1 MPDQTLSTLPLFK
14 RLSYKQAQLV
24 MVMAL
29 ALGFLFSFLQIYLD
43 YFSVQDES
51 ETTLQQVFKSTK
63 QPAAQAAYTFDTVLA
78 EEVVKGL
85 FDYPP
90 IYKVRLL
97 ESSQQELL
105 AMLDRDLSSS
115 HWRWLSKLL
124 FGDSKHYHIDL
135 IQQGEQCGILKVSV
149 DTHLLATSFFKRA
162 FIVLLSG
169 LVRNSLLAL
178 FLLYLF
184 HVVVTKPLFEMAT
197 TLAAIDP
204 VKPEKTRLSCPMG
217 HTEDELGQ
225 LVKSTNELLYSIDE
239 RTTERENI
247 FRNLEIA
254 KEAFKRFVPGE
265 FISMLDK
272 ESVID
277 VQLGDQVEKEMT
289 ILFADIRNFTAL
301 SEQMTPQDNFD
312 FINAYLSQMA
322 PIIEQHHGFIDK
334 YIGDA
339 IMALFPCADDAVKGA
354 LAIFQQ
360 LEKHNQ
366 ILQRTEFKAMHIG
379 IGINSGLLMLGTLG
393 GVNRMD
399 ITVISD
405 AVNLASRIEGLTKIY
420 GTKLLISEH
429 TYMKLED
436 PSQYNIRVIDAT
448 KVKGKSKTVTVYEI
462 FDADTPDNIAL
473 KNETISD
480 FEPGFVLYHCG
491 DIAEAKPLFE
501 TVLQVNPHDTAA
513 QVYLER
519 CQKIISMTMPE
530 NPVILVVDDMSFNL
544 KILTTVLDNGN
555 FKTLVAKNGES
566 ALEIIKLTRPHL
578 ILLDIIMPGINGY
591 EVCERL
597 KANPK
602 TEDIPII
609 FITAL
614 SEIADKVKGFK
625 LGAVDYITK
634 PFQREE
640 VLARV
645 KTHLHLSHLQRQA
658 QWCIKK
664 VKNTDVTFFNHTK
677 S

>member
-1 MPDQTLSTLPLFK
+1 MPDQTFATLPLLK
-14 RLSYKQAQLV
+14 RLSYKQTLLV
-24 MVMAL
+24 MLMAL

-43 YFSVQDES
+43 YFSVRNES
-51 ETTLQQVFKSTK
+51 ETILQQVFKSTK
-63 QPAAQAAYTFDTVLA
+63 QPAAQATYTFDTVLA
-78 EEVVKGL
+78 EEIVKGL

-90 IYKVRLL
+90 IYKVILL
-97 ESSQQELL
+97 ESSQQEQL
-105 AMLDRDLSSS
+105 AMLERDLYFS

-124 FGDSKHYHIDL
+124 FGDSKHYDIAL
-135 IQQGEQCGILKVSV
+135 VQQREQCGILKVSV
-149 DTHLLATSFFKRA
+149 DTHLLATGFFKRA
-162 FIVLLSG
+162 VIVLLSG
-169 LVRNSLLAL
+169 LVHNFLLAL

-184 HVVVTKPLFEMAT
+184 HIVITKPLFEIAT
-197 TLAAIDP
+197 TLATIDP
-204 VKPEKTRLSCPMG
+204 IVPEKTRLSCPMG

-225 LVKSTNELLYSIDE
+225 LVKSTNELLCSIDE
-239 RTTERENI
+239 QTTEREDI
-247 FRNLEIA
+247 FHSLAIA
-254 KEAFKRFVPGE
+254 KEAFKRFVPSE
-265 FISMLDK
+265 FLRLLSK

-277 VQLGDQVEKEMT
+277 VKLGDQVEKEMT
-289 ILFADIRNFTAL
+289 ILFSDIRDFTAL
-301 SEQMTPQDNFD
+301 SETMTPQDNFD
-312 FINAYLSQMA
+312 FVNAYLSQMA
-322 PIIEQHHGFIDK
+322 PIIEQHNGFIDK

-339 IMALFPCADDAVKGA
+339 IMALFPYADDAVKGA
-354 LAIFQQ
+354 VAILQQ
-360 LEKHNQ
+360 LKKYNQ
-366 ILQRTEFKAMHIG
+366 TLQHTEFNAIRIG

-393 GVNRMD
+393 GTNRMD
-399 ITVISD
+399 GTVISD

-420 GTKLLISEH
+420 GTSLLISEH
-429 TYMKLED
+429 TYAKLED
-436 PSQYNIRVIDAT
+436 PYQYNIRVIDAT
-448 KVKGKSKTVTVYEI
+448 QVKGKSKTVTIYEI

-473 KNETISD
+473 KNKTISD
-480 FEPGFVLYHCG
+480 FEPGFVLYHSG
-491 DIAEAKPLFE
+491 EIVDAKPLFE
-501 TVLQVNPHDTAA
+501 TVLQINPYDTAA

-519 CQKIISMTMPE
+519 CKKIISMTMPE

-566 ALEIIKLTRPHL
+566 ALEIIKLTPPHL
-578 ILLDIIMPGINGY
+578 ILLDIMMPGINGY

-614 SEIADKVKGFK
+614 SKVADKVKGFK